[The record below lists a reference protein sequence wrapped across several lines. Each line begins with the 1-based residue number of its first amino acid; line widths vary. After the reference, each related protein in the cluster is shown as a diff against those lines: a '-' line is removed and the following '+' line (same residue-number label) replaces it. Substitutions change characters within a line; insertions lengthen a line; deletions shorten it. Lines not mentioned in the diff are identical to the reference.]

1 MPRPCR
7 DHTVQPAASAPGKQ
21 PVPVVGEPAMRRWP
35 HPVAPP
41 AVPSSEGLLH
51 VLQRQTELLA
61 EIRTLLSLL
70 ASGQT
75 RQE

>member
-1 MPRPCR
+1 MPRPSR
-7 DHTVQPAASAPGKQ
+7 DHTVQPAASPEKQ
-21 PVPVVGEPAMRRWP
+21 PSPVASEPAMRRWP

-41 AVPSSEGLLH
+41 AAPSSERLLYA
-51 VLQRQTELLA
+51 LQRQTELLA